1 MPIRFA
7 CPHCGAETDVAEAYA
22 GRSGPCASCGQ
33 PITVPAAGSVARPA
47 AAKSTSAALVL
58 GIVVGVCVLGV
69 VVVCGGILVALLLP
83 AVQSARQAARQTECR
98 NNLQQIATA
107 IFEYRQRYDTFPP
120 PYLADQNGRPIH
132 SWRVLILP
140 FLGERALYDRYRF
153 DEPWD
158 SPANRAVAETIPRVY
173 RCPAAAA
180 GSGGETSYVMI
191 TGPRSFSTVTGPR
204 RRLSEFPDG
213 AVRTLMLVETL
224 DSGIDWA
231 EPRDFE
237 VGQMRFEINGPQ
249 RGGISSG
256 HPGGAHAAMCDGSVL
271 FLSEWTTAEQV
282 RAMTTIDGGEKTG
295 PN

>member
-1 MPIRFA
+1 MPIGFA

-22 GRSGPCASCGQ
+22 GRSGPCASCGET
-33 PITVPAAGSVARPA
+33 ITVPAASSVARPA
-47 AAKSTSAALVL
+47 TAKSTSAALVL

-69 VVVCGGILVALLLP
+69 VVVCGGILVARLLP
-83 AVQSARQAARQTECR
+83 GIQSARQAARQTECR

-120 PYLADQNGRPIH
+120 PYLADHNGRPMH

-140 FLGERALYDRYRF
+140 FLGERALYARYRF
-153 DEPWD
+153 DQPWD

-173 RCPAAAA
+173 RCPAAPA
-180 GSGGETSYVMI
+180 GSGCETSYMMI
-191 TGPRSFSTVTGPR
+191 VGPRSFSTVTGPR
-204 RRLSEFPDG
+204 RLGEFPDG
-213 AVRTLMLVETL
+213 AVGTLMLVETL
-224 DSGIDWA
+224 DAGIDWA

-237 VGQMRFEINGPQ
+237 VQRMSFEINGPTG
-249 RGGISSG
+249 GGISSG

-271 FLSEWTTAEQV
+271 FLSEWTSAEEV

-295 PN
+295 PD